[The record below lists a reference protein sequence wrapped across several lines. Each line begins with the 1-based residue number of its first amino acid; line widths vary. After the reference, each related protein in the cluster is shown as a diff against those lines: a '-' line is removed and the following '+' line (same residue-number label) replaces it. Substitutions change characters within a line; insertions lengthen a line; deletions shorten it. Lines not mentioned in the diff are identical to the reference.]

1 MTRFTAAPIAAL
13 VVAAL
18 ALAAAALAA
27 SSEDDDGGSGEPT
40 LVARAILSSDAYEP
54 GPP

>member
-1 MTRFTAAPIAAL
+1 MTRCTAALFAAL

-27 SSEDDDGGSGEPT
+27 SSEDNGGGSGEPT
-40 LVARAILSSDAYEP
+40 LVARAILPSDAYQP